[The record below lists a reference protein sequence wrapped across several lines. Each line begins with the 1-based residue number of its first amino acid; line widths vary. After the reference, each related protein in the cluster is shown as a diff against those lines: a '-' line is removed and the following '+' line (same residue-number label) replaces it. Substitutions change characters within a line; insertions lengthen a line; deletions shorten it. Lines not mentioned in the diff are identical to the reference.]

1 MKIKYLL
8 AASAVSLTAAATFAA
23 PAAAQEVT
31 SSVQGVVTTE
41 AGEPVGGASVTITD
55 TRTGRTSTVTTSS
68 SGGFTFRSLEVG
80 GPFTVS
86 ANAAGYQG
94 ERVEGIFATLGDT
107 TSLRFELADTTEAMD
122 EIIVSATA
130 VVTTP
135 RALGP
140 GSSFDLQ
147 VLESQPSATRDIRDI
162 IQTDPRV
169 LLDSTFPDSS
179 SNRGTVSC
187 LGASTR
193 VNSLTVDGVR
203 QDDGFGLNDSGFPS
217 ESQPFPFE
225 ALSSVSVEFAPF
237 DVQYGLFSGCN
248 INAVTKSGTNEFSG
262 GAFFYYNDDSLVGDT
277 IDGTNVTVGSFDTKK
292 YGAYLGG
299 PIIKDK
305 LFFHVT
311 YDKEDGSEGLD
322 DGPLGSG
329 VANEAD
335 EITQA
340 EITEVQSILQN
351 VYGFDAGELLLSI
364 PRSTERILL
373 RLDANLSDNHRA
385 AFNYQRTRE
394 DFVTPQNTNARFN
407 ELGLSSNYYQSGNKI
422 DSYSLRLFSDW
433 SDNFSTEIRLS
444 RIDNSDKQDSLGGTD
459 FQQFEIETPS
469 GGSIFVGPDS
479 FRQANELEVVTDQV
493 KIAGFLTAGNH
504 NFTIGAEYDRF
515 DVFNLFIQDGNGS
528 AVFRNDDDLTA
539 VGAVSG
545 FDRLTAGTP
554 SLFDFRGAV
563 SGDQNDAAASFKR
576 EIFSVYIQDE
586 WLATPDLTLQF
597 GLRYDFYNGST
608 VPVANQT
615 FIDRYGFTNQTGF
628 DNLDALQPRFGFRY
642 DAGETFS
649 GTTVVRGGVGIFSGG
664 DPSVIFSNSYTNNGI
679 TLDDIDERDLADG
692 FTTDGFNPPAGAQA
706 LLSAGDGEVNAIDPN
721 FEIPT
726 FLRANLGLDH
736 EFNNGWRFMADY
748 IYSKSYD
755 PLFVQDLTLA
765 QTGTAPDGRP
775 LYRQVDFSDPDCAT
789 NPGDASVCSGRF
801 TSDYLLTNG
810 DGGRGHIASVSL
822 SNRWDQEAGFLGIGG
837 SWTLAYSFQDVTEI
851 QPLTSSRAVSNFGN
865 FSKVDVNN
873 PLAANANAARKHN
886 AIFRL
891 NLNKDIIGDNTT
903 SMTFFLKYRSGQPFS
918 YNFDTSVPR
927 GVFCSDATD
936 INPFGDSRC
945 FEDRV
950 LLYVPAENDANVI
963 YGDDFDLADF
973 NEFLAQSGLDEFR
986 GQIVERNSFRSD
998 DYWDLDLR
1006 FSQELPGFFGRDRF
1020 RLILDVENALNLID
1034 SSWNT
1039 LRQVGFE
1046 YNQPIVGA
1054 SIDDATGNYVFEEFD
1069 DPRDPDTG
1077 EINQRF
1083 ATFPSVWQVQVGVTY
1098 EF

>member
-107 TSLRFELADTTEAMD
+107 TSLRFELADTNEAMD

-130 VVTTP
+130 IVTTP

-140 GSSFDLQ
+140 GSSYDLQ
-147 VLESQPSATRDIRDI
+147 VLQSQPSATRDIRDI

-169 LLDSTFPDSS
+169 LLDSTFPDSA

-277 IDGTNVTVGSFDTKK
+277 VNGRDVTIASFDNKK

-305 LFFHVT
+305 LFFHLT
-311 YDKEDGSEGLD
+311 YDKEEGSEGVD
-322 DGPLGSG
+322 TGPAGSG
-329 VANEAD
+329 LGRIAEDVTLD
-335 EITQA
+335 EIAQ
-340 EITEVQSILQN
+340 VQQIMQD
-351 VYGFDAGELLLSI
+351 VYGFDAGDFLPSI
-364 PRSTERILL
+364 PRETERILA
-373 RLDANLSDNHRA
+373 RIDANLSDTQRV

-394 DFVTPQNTNARFN
+394 NFVTTQNLDDRDS
-407 ELGLSSNYYQSGNKI
+407 EIGLSSNWYQSGNKI

-433 SDNFSTEIRLS
+433 SDNFSTEVRVS
-444 RIDNSDKQDSLGGTD
+444 RIENSDQQDSLNGVD
-459 FQQFEIETPS
+459 FQEFEITTPS
-469 GGSIFVGPDS
+469 GGVIFVGPDE
-479 FRQANELEVVTDQV
+479 FRQANDLRTTTDQV
-493 KIAGFLTAGNH
+493 KVAGFLTAGNH

-515 DVFNLFIQDGNGS
+515 DVFNLFIQSGNGVAEFDS
-528 AVFRNDDDLTA
+528 FADLIAQTPTAFRVRA
-539 VGAVSG
+539 
-545 FDRLTAGTP
+545 P
-554 SLFDFRGAV
+554 V
-563 SGDQNDAAASFKR
+563 SGDRDDATAIFER
-576 EIFSVYIQDE
+576 EIYSFYIQDE

-597 GLRYDFYNGST
+597 GLRYDFYNGS
-608 VPVANQT
+608 VNPAQNPT
-615 FIDRYGFTNQTGF
+615 FLQRYGFTNQTGY

-642 DAGETFS
+642 DAGETFA
-649 GTTVVRGGVGIFSGG
+649 GNTTFRGGVGIFSGG
-664 DPSVIFSNSYTNNGI
+664 DPSVIFSNSYTNNGV
-679 TLDDIDERDLADG
+679 TLDDVDEDDLADAGIPLVTNG
-692 FTTDGFNPPAGAQA
+692 FSLPTGTEG
-706 LLSAGDGEVNAIDPN
+706 LLVAGDGEVNAIDPN
-721 FEIPT
+721 FNIPT

-736 EFNNGWRFMADY
+736 EFNNGWRFMVDY
-748 IYSKSYD
+748 LYSKSYD

-775 LYRQVDFSDPDCAT
+775 LYRQVDFLDPDCAT
-789 NPGDASVCSGRF
+789 TPGDSDELSPTFCASRP

-810 DGGRGHIASVSL
+810 KGGRGHVISTSL
-822 SNRWDQEAGFLGIGG
+822 SNRWSQEAGPLGIGG
-837 SWTLAYSFQDVTEI
+837 SVLLAYSFQDVTEI

-865 FSKVDVNN
+865 FSKADVNN
-873 PLAANANAARKHN
+873 PLASTANASRKHN
-886 AIFRL
+886 AVFRL
-891 NLNKDIIGDNTT
+891 NLEKDIFGDNETQF
-903 SMTFFLKYRSGQPFS
+903 TFFLKYRTGQPFS
-918 YNFDTSVPR
+918 YNYETSSFP
-927 GVFCSDATD
+927 CSDPDAGR
-936 INPFGDSRC
+936 NPFGDSRC

-950 LLYVPAENDANVI
+950 LLYVPTLNDPNVVFASP
-963 YGDDFDLADF
+963 DVEADF
-973 NEFLAQSGLDEFR
+973 NAFVADFGLEEFR
-986 GQIVERNSFRSD
+986 GQILDRNQFRSS

-1006 FSQELPGFFGRDRF
+1006 FTQELPGFFDRDRF

-1039 LRQVGFE
+1039 LEQIGFE
-1046 YNQPIVGA
+1046 YNLPVVDTTIN
-1054 SIDDATGNYVFEEFD
+1054 DAGQYVYERVRSPNTE
-1069 DPRDPDTG
+1069 
-1077 EINQRF
+1077 RF
-1083 ATFPSVWQVQVGVTY
+1083 STFPSVWQIQVGITY
-1098 EF
+1098 DF